1 MCTGGEGGRGAVEV
15 GEGGCQGARQGRAPL
30 LPIES
35 RNEEVMLPLTL
46 EIQMRAMARTLLR
59 REGACIGR
67 GSPLRRDEAQCSSV
81 RAQRKRGYSKGMGA
95 VGQSGCD

>member
-1 MCTGGEGGRGAVEV
+1 M

-59 REGACIGR
+59 REGASIGR
-67 GSPLRRDEAQCSSV
+67 GSHLRRDEAQCSSV
-81 RAQRKRGYSKGMGA
+81 RAQRTRGYSKGMGA

>member
-1 MCTGGEGGRGAVEV
+1 MGLAFGPGSRGGEGGRGAVEV

-59 REGACIGR
+59 GEGACRQRI
-67 GSPLRRDEAQCSSV
+67 SPAQRRDAV
-81 RAQRKRGYSKGMGA
+81 RAAQPGRNA
-95 VGQSGCD
+95 SGT